1 MRRPLAHILL
11 CCAFLAPSLDTAYA
25 DEPEATSSPAP
36 DGQTAAASAPVVP
49 EQETTILYE
58 IGGMA
63 IHGNDV
69 DALVMG
75 LGIFDVAD
83 NETSAAATLEYRFGC
98 KLSSIGPAIG
108 AMANSDGGMFGYFGI
123 YSDLSFGDVF
133 LTPLLGM
140 GAYREG
146 DSRDLG
152 GVFQFRQSV
161 DVAYR
166 FENSHRLG
174 ARVTHVSNAGIY
186 DSNPGEEEV
195 YLTYSL
201 PFGPLL

>member
-1 MRRPLAHILL
+1 V
-11 CCAFLAPSLDTAYA
+11 
-25 DEPEATSSPAP
+25 ATSSPSP
-36 DGQTAAASAPVVP
+36 DGQKSTVAY
-49 EQETTILYE
+49 Q
-58 IGGMA
+58 IGSLA

-69 DALVMG
+69 DAFMMG

-83 NETSAAATLEYRFGC
+83 NETSAAATLEYRFGR
-98 KLSSIGPAIG
+98 KLLIVGPAIG
-108 AMANSDGGMFGYFGI
+108 GMANTDGGMFGYFGI
-123 YSDLSFGDVF
+123 YSDLSMGDVF
-133 LTPLLGM
+133 LTPQLAM

-146 DSRDLG
+146 GSRDLG

-161 DVAYR
+161 DLAYR